1 MSRITIL
8 GASGTV
14 GRHLANHLRK
24 RGEPVFAPERGDPAI
39 WREDL
44 GTVVYCIGVTADFR
58 TRPLETVE
66 AHVCLL
72 RRMLAEARFS
82 RLIYL
87 SSTRVYG
94 SDGGEMPVHEAM
106 PLMVDS
112 HSGSDLYNLS
122 KLMGES
128 LCLHGSQGRA
138 MVVRLSNVVGGDDAE
153 SENFIPSLLREASTG
168 RIHLRS
174 ALDSA
179 KDYIHIED
187 VSTGLHAIARSTMT
201 GICNLASGTRTT
213 HREWVEAITAA
224 TGASVTVA
232 PDAPRF
238 LFPPIDITRLR
249 QEAGITPRPPVA
261 TLFTSSGP
269 AMPRAGTSA

>member
-1 MSRITIL
+1 MNHITIL

-14 GRHLANHLRK
+14 GRHLADHCRAL
-24 RGEPVFAPERGDPAI
+24 GELVFAPQRGDQAI

-44 GTVVYCIGVTADFR
+44 GTVIYCIGVTADFR

-72 RRMLAEARFS
+72 RQVLASARFS
-82 RLIYL
+82 RLVYL

-94 SDGGEMPVHEAM
+94 SGGGETPVHEAM

-153 SENFIPSLLREASTG
+153 SENFIPSLLREARTG

-187 VSTGLHAIARSTMT
+187 VSAALHVIARSTMT

-213 HREWVEAITAA
+213 HRQWIEAIVAA
-224 TGASVTVA
+224 TGATVTVA

-249 QEAGITPRPPVA
+249 QEAGISPRPPVA
-261 TLFTSSGP
+261 TLFTP
-269 AMPRAGTSA
+269 AGLALPRAGASA